1 MVSSEKEN
9 DRRPRWGLFWLN
21 VVAAIG
27 FFLAAAITKQGVWT
41 AVPVGQFFGF
51 FLQKGDLCGA
61 SAFSE
66 ILLMRD
72 GRKMFGLWVAI
83 VVSMAAFA
91 VATAAGLVTLAPKPL
106 LWINYA
112 LGGLIFGVGTVL
124 AGGCISGCLYKSAMG
139 NLNSIVALL
148 TIPAGIA
155 FVEHGPLTKLNGS
168 MKSVK
173 SVSSSGGP
181 VTLSSLTGI
190 PFWGWALIF
199 ALLTGTMLLLRK
211 KRGSSKTKTDPR
223 LPQNGGLKRFL
234 VRPWKPWQAGL
245 AIGLLAV
252 FTLLSS
258 ASSGRNYPIGVTHGV
273 LHIQE
278 LITDNNLLHVFG
290 PPVAPSPASVPGSK
304 KITWWLVFVVAG
316 LFLGALAA
324 AALAGRIR
332 LEPKPPG
339 QVLTAAL
346 GGFLVGVGAGFA
358 SGCVVGNILSGWAL
372 MSVGMFLFG
381 FTVLLA
387 NWAATYFY
395 MMGGTFAEMPGTFR
409 LIFKRRS
416 WENSKRGPAV

>member
-1 MVSSEKEN
+1 MPLPKNEN
-9 DRRPRWGLFWLN
+9 DRRPRWIYFWLN

-27 FFLAAAITKQGVWT
+27 FILFAMITKRWVWT
-41 AVPVGQFFGF
+41 AVPVGQLFGF

-66 ILLMRD
+66 VLLMRD
-72 GRKMFGLWVAI
+72 GRKVFGLWIAI
-83 VVSMAAFA
+83 VVSMVAFA
-91 VATAAGLVTLAPKPL
+91 AATAAGLVTIAPKPL

-139 NLNSIVALL
+139 NLNSIAALL

-155 FVEHGPLTKLNGS
+155 FVEHGPLTKLNGM
-168 MKSVK
+168 MKTVK
-173 SVSSSGGP
+173 SASAGGGP

-199 ALLTGTMLLLRK
+199 TLLTGALIVFRK
-211 KRGSSKTKTDPR
+211 KRESSQTKTEPR
-223 LPQNGGLKRFL
+223 IPRGAGLKQFL

-273 LHIQE
+273 LHLQE

-290 PPVAPSPASVPGSK
+290 PAAAPAGAVAASAPSAGAK
-304 KITWWLVFVVAG
+304 KITWWLVLIVAG
-316 LFLGALAA
+316 LFMGALAGA
-324 AALAGRIR
+324 GLSGRIR
-332 LEPKPPG
+332 FEPKPPG

-358 SGCVVGNILSGWAL
+358 SGCVVGNIISGWAL

-381 FTVLLA
+381 FAVILG
-387 NWAATYFY
+387 NWLATYFY
-395 MMGGTFAEMPGTFR
+395 FMNGTLAEMPATFR
-409 LIFKRRS
+409 LILKRR
-416 WENSKRGPAV
+416 